1 MLGFLANVIEQL
13 DVALEHLTKCDANN
27 ARFGLMLTDNIV
39 ELMLHQIAK
48 DKKNELKMF
57 SYMREEFKHTAAL
70 EKALGRP
77 FESKVKFAKVLGT
90 FLDEIAESISIL
102 HSLRNEVYH
111 VGVQHEAVL
120 PTLAIFYFK
129 IACDFLRNYSPQG
142 LGWGSNQR
150 LPERAKKFFS
160 GHSSFPG
167 DYRAI
172 SIGMREPWR
181 GGRSRSVVNRGG
193 SLPAYGDGGRAAGC
207 LHRSNRNWR
216 TVPDLS

>member
-90 FLDEIAESISIL
+90 FLDEIAESR
-102 HSLRNEVYH
+102 LRPRR
-111 VGVQHEAVL
+111 Q
-120 PTLAIFYFK
+120 P
-129 IACDFLRNYSPQG
+129 D
-142 LGWGSNQR
+142 
-150 LPERAKKFFS
+150 
-160 GHSSFPG
+160 
-167 DYRAI
+167 
-172 SIGMREPWR
+172 
-181 GGRSRSVVNRGG
+181 
-193 SLPAYGDGGRAAGC
+193 SLPPLGALVEHNRHPFAVRCPVAAA
-207 LHRSNRNWR
+207 S
-216 TVPDLS
+216 

>member
-90 FLDEIAESISIL
+90 FLDEIAESIFNLALPQKRGLSRRRAARSRTPDFGNL
-102 HSLRNEVYH
+102 LFQDSLR
-111 VGVQHEAVL
+111 L
-120 PTLAIFYFK
+120 PAELLSSRF
-129 IACDFLRNYSPQG
+129 G
-142 LGWGSNQR
+142 LGIKSTT
-150 LPERAKKFFS
+150 S
-160 GHSSFPG
+160 
-167 DYRAI
+167 
-172 SIGMREPWR
+172 
-181 GGRSRSVVNRGG
+181 
-193 SLPAYGDGGRAAGC
+193 
-207 LHRSNRNWR
+207 
-216 TVPDLS
+216 